1 MRAEPRERQDREDQ
15 QPGVGHDWGGS
26 KGVRM
31 GQESMFH
38 IDLLNMTRLE
48 LAYSTNDG
56 AAARPV
62 PDCVWDAL

>member
-1 MRAEPRERQDREDQ
+1 
-15 QPGVGHDWGGS
+15 
-26 KGVRM
+26 M